1 MAKDIKIYEKNIG
14 YSILKPIVDWC
25 CRYSYR
31 KTEVVGEE
39 NLPTDGPIIL
49 AANHCNTLMD
59 ALVVLRAHKG
69 LTVFG
74 ARADMFNNRF
84 IAKLMYFFKI
94 LPMVRQRDG
103 LRNVLKNVET
113 QETIVEILENDVAF
127 CMFPEGR
134 HRPEKSLLTLGK
146 GVFRAAL
153 AANSRFGERK
163 PVYIVPVGL
172 EYGDFFRYRGTV
184 LVTYG
189 KALNVVEF
197 IKGLDTDNEA
207 QMMEPMRKELTARMS
222 ELFTF
227 IPDGEH
233 LKEKWVLTKMLAVAR
248 SKKQYGNF
256 GTSLHEGM
264 MHNRKIIA
272 SIEKA
277 CAEYPEKME
286 ELLKEVAEFERY
298 RRKDGIS
305 IYSFRKKS
313 DAGKITGKTL
323 AALIC
328 LPYFIFSS
336 IVSLPM
342 WVLEKVLRCK
352 IKDKAF
358 RNTVSFGVK
367 LGLGLI
373 YVPALVITA
382 FCLAP
387 WYIAAGFLLL
397 TIPSYSFFHDYI
409 EGMRRFISDIKVI
422 RCKKLRKRYKSII
435 KDFNSL

>member
-1 MAKDIKIYEKNIG
+1 MAKERKIYEKNVG
-14 YSILKPIVDWC
+14 YTVLKPIVDWC
-25 CRYSYR
+25 CRHSYR
-31 KTEVVGEE
+31 KTEVMGAE

-49 AANHCNTLMD
+49 AANHSNTLMD

-74 ARADMFNNRF
+74 ARADMFNNKL
-84 IAKLMYFFKI
+84 IAKLMFFFRI

-153 AANSRFGERK
+153 AANAKFGDRK
-163 PVYIVPVGL
+163 PVYIVPVGI
-172 EYGDFFRYRGTV
+172 EYGDFFRYRSTC
-184 LVTYG
+184 LITYG
-189 KALNVVEF
+189 KPLNVTEF
-197 IKGLDTDNEA
+197 IKSLDTENEA
-207 QMMEPMRKELTARMS
+207 QMMEPLRKVLAAGMS

-233 LKEKWVLTKMLAVAR
+233 LKEKWVLTKMLAVAT

-256 GTSLHEGM
+256 GTSLHAGM
-264 MHNRKIIA
+264 IHNREIIA

-277 CAEYPEKME
+277 CSEHPEKME
-286 ELLKEVAEFERY
+286 ELLKEVAEFDRY

-305 IYSFRKKS
+305 IYSFRNRS
-313 DAGKITGKTL
+313 DAGKIIGKTL
-323 AALIC
+323 AAVVC

-342 WVLEKVLRCK
+342 WVLEKVLRHK

-373 YVPALVITA
+373 YVPALAITA
-382 FCLAP
+382 FCLLP

-409 EGMRRFISDIKVI
+409 EGLRRFISDIKVT

-435 KDFNSL
+435 KDFNNL